1 MLLCQRIPNFV
12 DAGFEIGIFHCFTAF
27 SGDRRH
33 VDLEPSAELT
43 RQVEKSTRRAYQA
56 PMPVDL
62 QHEQAHKLMSS
73 MALSRL
79 DVLGLSTDHCL
90 HRLLLRNGAS
100 CSIFDMG
107 CASQWSSYPAVTC
120 LVSCSPE
127 GYEKLYLLRDGFSIF
142 SYSARM
148 VRQWVHAHASV
159 LEVFR
164 QFAGLLS
171 V

>member
-1 MLLCQRIPNFV
+1 MLVSKLAFSIVLQQ
-12 DAGFEIGIFHCFTAF
+12 F

-33 VDLEPSAELT
+33 VDFEPSAELT
-43 RQVEKSTRRAYQA
+43 RQVEKSTRRAHQA
-56 PMPVDL
+56 PMQVDFR
-62 QHEQAHKLMSS
+62 HEQAHKLMSS

-79 DVLGLSTDHCL
+79 DVLDLSTDHCL
-90 HRLLLRNGAS
+90 HRLLLCIGAS
-100 CSIFDMG
+100 CSVFDMG
-107 CASQWSSYPAVTC
+107 CASQWSPYPAVTC

-127 GYEKLYLLRDGFSIF
+127 GYEKLYLLGDGFSIF
-142 SYSARM
+142 LYSARM